1 VIGGRVHGNLEF
13 ANGSMSDMMSD
24 MKTTKTKATGKEA
37 ETPPDTFTV
46 RDMSRNTAS
55 VLNASLVHGQVRIK
69 SRGGPTFLLMP
80 DRSAETLAER
90 AKAAGDFA
98 SRQREYR
105 EKLRAM
111 GARPPLPEDME
122 RINSII
128 AGEE

>member
-1 VIGGRVHGNLEF
+1 
-13 ANGSMSDMMSD
+13 
-24 MKTTKTKATGKEA
+24 MKTTKSKAAGRA
-37 ETPPDTFTV
+37 VETPPDTFTV
-46 RDMSRNTAS
+46 RDMSRNAAS

-80 DRSAETLAER
+80 DRTAETHAEQ

-111 GARPPLPEDME
+111 GCRPPMTAEETE
-122 RINSII
+122 RIHRII
-128 AGEE
+128 AGGE

>member
-1 VIGGRVHGNLEF
+1 MSDI
-13 ANGSMSDMMSD
+13 MSDMSA
-24 MKTTKTKATGKEA
+24 TKRQSKERQVEA
-37 ETPPDTFTV
+37 PPDTFTV

-80 DRSAETLAER
+80 DRAAESLAER
-90 AKAAGDFA
+90 AKAAGHFA

-122 RINSII
+122 RINRII

>member
-1 VIGGRVHGNLEF
+1 MSVI
-13 ANGSMSDMMSD
+13 MSD
-24 MKTTKTKATGKEA
+24 MKTEKLRSKEKN
-37 ETPPDTFTV
+37 TPPLPDTFTV
-46 RDMSRNTAS
+46 REMSRNAAT
-55 VLNASLVHGQVRIK
+55 VLKASLVHGQVRIK

-80 DRSAETLAER
+80 DRAGESLAER

-98 SRQREYR
+98 SRQRVYR

-122 RINSII
+122 RVNRII

>member
-1 VIGGRVHGNLEF
+1 
-13 ANGSMSDMMSD
+13 MSDIMSD
-24 MKTTKTKATGKEA
+24 MKTTKLKSTGSEV
-37 ETPPDTFTV
+37 ELPPDTFTV
-46 RDMSRNTAS
+46 RDMSRNAAS

-80 DRSAETLAER
+80 DRTGESLAER
-90 AKAAGDFA
+90 AKAVGDFA

-111 GARPPLPEDME
+111 GCRPPMTAEETE
-122 RINSII
+122 RIHRII